1 MSIQNIT
8 VALIGNPNT
17 GKTSV
22 FNQLTGLNQ
31 QVGNYP
37 GITVEKKL
45 GFSKLPNNIKA
56 NILDLPGT
64 YSLNASSIDE
74 NVVIE
79 LMLNKN
85 DKLYPDVAVVISD
98 VENLKRNLL
107 LFTQIKDLEIPTIL
121 VINMV
126 DRMKPKGITLDIPYL
141 ETKLKT
147 KIVLVSTRKG
157 IGIEELKNQIVDYK
171 SLSTEPCLNASS
183 IDFEY
188 FDKLRKAFPNQLL
201 YKLWLVITQDVNFL
215 NLERDEVD
223 SPFTKTHSELKRLQQ
238 KETIK
243 RYQFINDTLKIGQTI
258 DTKNATDLRSKL
270 DKVLTH
276 KIFGYAIF
284 FGILLLIFQSIFDW
298 SSVPMDFIDTSFA
311 NLANYAKTHLPTG
324 EFTNLISE
332 GIIPGIGGIVIFIP
346 QIAFL
351 FLFISV
357 LEESGYM
364 SRVVFL
370 MDKIMRR
377 YGLSG
382 KSVVPLISGT
392 ACAIPAIMSARN
404 IENWKERLITI
415 LVTPFITCSAR
426 LPVYA
431 ILISLI
437 IPEKRVL
444 GIFSLQGAA
453 LMILYLLGFGMAIF
467 SAFILNKILKL
478 KTKSYFVVEMPNYK
492 LPLFKNV
499 AINVIEK
506 TKSFVF
512 GAGKIILAISIILWF
527 LGSHGP
533 GKDFDNAREIVTE
546 KIYSET
552 KQINSAIVDN
562 QISEYK
568 LEHSYIGTIGKS
580 IEPVIKPL
588 GYDWK
593 IGIAVV
599 SSFAAREVFVGTLAT
614 IYSVGN
620 SNDDSTIKSKMKEDV
635 HPDGSKV
642 FSFATGISLLLFYA
656 FAMQCASTLAI
667 TKKETNSWKWPMIQL
682 LLMSGFAYITALIAY
697 QFLK

>member
-1 MSIQNIT
+1 MSSENIN

-22 FNQLTGLNQ
+22 FNHLTGLNQ

-37 GITVEKKL
+37 GITVEKKI
-45 GFSKLPNNIKA
+45 GFSKLPYNIKA

-79 LMLNKN
+79 LLLNKN
-85 DKLYPDVAVVISD
+85 DKLYPDVALVVTD

-121 VINMV
+121 VINMA
-126 DRMKPKGITLDIPYL
+126 DRMAYKGITLDIPYL
-141 ETKLKT
+141 EEKLNT
-147 KIVLVSTRKG
+147 KIALISSRKG
-157 IGIEELKNQIVDYK
+157 TGIEELKNLIVSCK
-171 SLSTEPCLNASS
+171 SIPAEPCLNASS
-183 IDFEY
+183 IDPDY
-188 FDKLRKAFPNQLL
+188 FDRLRHAYPNQSL
-201 YKLWLVITQDVNFL
+201 YKLWLVICQDVNFGH
-215 NLERDEVD
+215 LERHEIPN
-223 SPFTKTHSELKRLQQ
+223 SFTKSHSELKRLQQ

-243 RYQFINDTLKIGQTI
+243 RYQFINDILKVGQTI
-258 DTKNATDLRSKL
+258 DTSVAKDFRSKL
-270 DKVLTH
+270 DRVLTH
-276 KIFGYAIF
+276 KFWGYIIF
-284 FGILLLIFQSIFDW
+284 FAILFLIFQSIFDW
-298 SSVPMDFIDTSFA
+298 SSYPMDFIDESFA
-311 NLANYAKTHLPTG
+311 ALSSFASTHLPEGMLTD
-324 EFTNLISE
+324 LLSQ

-351 FLFISV
+351 FLFISI

-377 YGLSG
+377 FGLSG

-392 ACAIPAIMSARN
+392 ACAIPAIMATRN

-415 LVTPFITCSAR
+415 LVTPFTTCSAR

-431 ILISLI
+431 II
-437 IPEKRVL
+437 IALVIPNRRVL
-444 GIFSLQGAA
+444 GILNLQGLT
-453 LMILYLLGFGMAIF
+453 LMLLYMAGFTMAILSAYLL
-467 SAFILNKILKL
+467 NKVMKIKG
-478 KTKSYFVVEMPNYK
+478 KTFFVVEMPNYK

-506 TKSFVF
+506 TKAFVY

-527 LGSHGP
+527 LASYGP
-533 GKDFDNAREIVTE
+533 GKNFSNAE
-546 KIYSET
+546 
-552 KQINSAIVDN
+552 AIVIEKTQHQN
-562 QISEYK
+562 FTKAELETAVASHK
-568 LEHSYIGTIGKS
+568 LENSYIGLMGKT
-580 IEPVIKPL
+580 IEPVIAPL

-593 IGIAVV
+593 IGIAII

-614 IYSVGN
+614 IYSVGDTEN
-620 SNDDSTIKSKMKEDV
+620 EEPIKEKMAAEI
-635 HPDGSKV
+635 HPETGQKV
-642 FSFATGISLLLFYA
+642 FNLATGVSLLLFYA
-656 FAMQCASTLAI
+656 FAMQCASTLAV
-667 TKKETNSWKWPMIQL
+667 TKKETNSWKWPMAQL
-682 LLMSGFAYITALIAY
+682 IVMSAIAYLAAFLAY